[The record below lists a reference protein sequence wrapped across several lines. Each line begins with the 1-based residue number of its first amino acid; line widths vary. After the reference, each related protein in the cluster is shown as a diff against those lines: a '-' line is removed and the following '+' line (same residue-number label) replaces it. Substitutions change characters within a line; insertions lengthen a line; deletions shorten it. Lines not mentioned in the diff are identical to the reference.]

1 MTHPIPDKAL
11 AQHIAVLG
19 KTGSGKSYAI
29 RGVVER
35 LLDEESRC
43 CVIDPTGTWWG
54 LKSSATGKSGGYPV
68 VIFGGTHADLPLG
81 AAHGEALAEAI
92 GTSSTPAILD
102 TSQMKVGERTRFF
115 ADFADALVRKNK
127 GPLHLV
133 IDEAHLFAPQG
144 KVNDPQSGAML
155 HAANNLV
162 SLGRSRGL
170 RIVLITQRPA
180 KLHKD
185 SLTQVETLVAMRL
198 IAPQDRKAVE
208 EWIKD
213 NADQAKG
220 QEVISSLATLKTGQA
235 WVWAPELGVLE
246 RVQFPRIHTFDSSK
260 APDDAGDGAGP
271 VLAPIDREAIAARLK
286 TVAIEADANDPKKLR
301 ARIAELERQARDI
314 PKNTEK
320 LRQDAA
326 KDRQDVAA
334 AEQRGYERGC
344 QAGREAQVA
353 LLANVRQ
360 SIEALVGELGRDVGT
375 MLGELQPV
383 ELRASAPPRVST
395 PVKTPV
401 LPGVKPTPPRRPI
414 AHYGG
419 DNGARPPV
427 QQRVLD
433 ALAELEQI
441 GAASPDRELA
451 AFMANYSNV
460 TSKGFANAIG
470 ALRTAGLIDYP
481 TPGQVVL
488 TTEGRAAANPPER
501 PRSPE
506 ELQERVIGMLG
517 GASGRVL
524 RPLIEAY
531 PKSVERQ
538 ELAEAAG
545 YGNVTSKGFANA
557 MGRLRTLGFIDYPD
571 RGTVAARP
579 VLFLQ

>member
-1 MTHPIPDKAL
+1 MSYPIPDKAL

-35 LLDEESRC
+35 LLDAKARAC
-43 CVIDPTGTWWG
+43 IIDPTGIWWG

-162 SLGRSRGL
+162 SLGRSKGL
-170 RIVLITQRPA
+170 RIILITQRPA

-220 QEVISSLATLKTGQA
+220 QEIISSLATLKTGQA

-246 RVQFPRIHTFDSSK
+246 RVQFPKIHTFDSSR
-260 APDDAGDGAGP
+260 APDDVGDDDGP

-286 TVAIEADANDPKKLR
+286 AVAVEADANDPKKLR
-301 ARIAELERQARDI
+301 ARIAELERHAKASPAPAMSREDLKTAEAKGYDRGMVAGHDGAQKTVASYLRELKGKLHQAIESILIHRQIGTRPVATTRLHAPKPAKNI
-314 PKNTEK
+314 PKSIPATTGLAATPRGNGTGEVEKPMPRAMLTALAQHPEGLTKGQILVHTGYRSSGPVSSCFADLLRAGWAQSVASARLQITEHGLNALGPYTPLPTGEA
-320 LRQDAA
+320 LRDFLLSGTKVTTMEKAMLRVLFEEYPQPIA
-326 KDRQDVAA
+326 KGQILERTNYASSGPVSSAFARLVAL
-334 AEQRGYERGC
+334 GYAVPAERG
-344 QAGREAQVA
+344 A
-353 LLANVRQ
+353 
-360 SIEALVGELGRDVGT
+360 
-375 MLGELQPV
+375 
-383 ELRASAPPRVST
+383 LRAS
-395 PVKTPV
+395 
-401 LPGVKPTPPRRPI
+401 
-414 AHYGG
+414 
-419 DNGARPPV
+419 
-427 QQRVLD
+427 
-433 ALAELEQI
+433 
-441 GAASPDRELA
+441 
-451 AFMANYSNV
+451 
-460 TSKGFANAIG
+460 
-470 ALRTAGLIDYP
+470 
-481 TPGQVVL
+481 
-488 TTEGRAAANPPER
+488 
-501 PRSPE
+501 E
-506 ELQERVIGMLG
+506 EL
-517 GASGRVL
+517 
-524 RPLIEAY
+524 
-531 PKSVERQ
+531 
-538 ELAEAAG
+538 
-545 YGNVTSKGFANA
+545 F
-557 MGRLRTLGFIDYPD
+557 
-571 RGTVAARP
+571 
-579 VLFLQ
+579 

>member
-1 MTHPIPDKAL
+1 MSHQPIPDKAL

-35 LLDEESRC
+35 LLDDSARA

-170 RIVLITQRPA
+170 RIILITQRPA

-213 NADQAKG
+213 NADQDKG
-220 QEVISSLATLKTGQA
+220 REIISSLATLKTGQA
-235 WVWAPELGVLE
+235 WIWAPELGVLE
-246 RVQFPRIHTFDSSK
+246 RVQFPRIRTFDSSR
-260 APDDAGDGAGP
+260 APDDDGAGEGP

-286 TVAIEADANDPKKLR
+286 AVAVEADANDPKKLR
-301 ARIAELERQARDI
+301 ARIAELERQARK
-314 PKNTEK
+314 PAGNETA
-320 LRQDAA
+320 QV
-326 KDRQDVAA
+326 DRNSLIE
-334 AEQRGYERGC
+334 AEQRGYERGRAEGTQDAQRAAWQHLTGIKSALH
-344 QAGREAQVA
+344 QAVDSAV
-353 LLANVRQ
+353 
-360 SIEALVGELGRDVGT
+360 
-375 MLGELQPV
+375 MQP
-383 ELRASAPPRVST
+383 PI

-401 LPGVKPTPPRRPI
+401 TTRVATGAKPQPARKNDITKSLERHSY
-414 AHYGG
+414 AG
-419 DNGARPPV
+419 NGARDRTPV

-433 ALAELEQI
+433 ALAELEQM
-441 GAASPDRELA
+441 GTARPSRELL
-451 AFMANYSNV
+451 AFMAGYSHLN
-460 TSKGFANAIG
+460 SKGFANAMG
-470 ALRTAGLIDYP
+470 ALRSAELIDYP
-481 TPGQVVL
+481 TGGEVAL
-488 TTEGRAAANPPER
+488 TRDGRAAAAPPER
-501 PRSPE
+501 PRTAE
-506 ELQERVIGMLG
+506 ELQERVIEMLG
-517 GASGRVL
+517 GASSRIL
-524 RPLIEAY
+524 KPLIAAY
-531 PKSVERQ
+531 PDRLEREQ
-538 ELAEAAG
+538 LVQLSG
-545 YGNVTSKGFANA
+545 YGHANSKGFANA

-571 RGTVAARP
+571 RGSVIARP
-579 VLFLQ
+579 VLFLEP